1 MLVPLESRNHI
12 VQAHEPAHRVMSD
25 AIADFLG
32 DKRMRGPLPGTAPLH
47 ERLDT
52 AIGSF
57 QRSWL
62 VKLVVVAGALVS
74 AGLAFMQ
81 LWRMLG
87 H

>member
-1 MLVPLESRNHI
+1 MPLESRNHI

-32 DKRMRGPLPGTAPLH
+32 DKRVRGPLPGTAPLR
-47 ERLDT
+47 ERLDK
-52 AIGSF
+52 AIGGF

-62 VKLVVVAGALVS
+62 VKLVVIAGALVS